1 MYGTEAQK
9 KPVELL
15 MTCCSS

>member
-1 MYGTEAQK
+1 MHGTETQK
-9 KPVELL
+9 SLELL